1 MSGLIW
7 LINQYFFHAL
17 ACSSRPEFR
26 RLSLFFILSTSVLKI
41 KSQNKKILLDNFGG
55 FVIYVL

>member
-7 LINQYFFHAL
+7 LINQYSFHAL

-26 RLSLFFILSTSVLKI
+26 RLSLFLFYPHR
-41 KSQNKKILLDNFGG
+41 F
-55 FVIYVL
+55 